1 MYKLKYY
8 SLENSEKEKLKQDF
22 YQTEYGKNIK
32 MRLDRLFVIGI
43 LGIIFSIIL
52 LIINKNIWDLVTSI
66 TLFLASI
73 FFIIASFK
81 VRIKKLNDYLIKNR
95 KKNNK

>member
-81 VRIKKLNDYLIKNR
+81 VRIKKLNDYLIKNM